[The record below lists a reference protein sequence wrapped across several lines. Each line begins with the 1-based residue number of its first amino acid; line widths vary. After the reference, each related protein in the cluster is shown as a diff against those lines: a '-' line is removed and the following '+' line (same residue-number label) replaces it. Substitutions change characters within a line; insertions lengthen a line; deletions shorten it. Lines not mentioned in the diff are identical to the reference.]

1 MYVGCH
7 SWETALIVQ
16 AFCSTGLT
24 EEFCSTLQKAHQF
37 LKNAQVYWVY
47 VWHIFIEKHC
57 CKLTSIFSACRLF
70 RTFLITKAT
79 TVKEQKVLG
88 LYPMEKTFGLLL
100 ILMLKHLRLY
110 FSLTQSELNIWK
122 HFSHGKNQSSH
133 VKWRWLSPL
142 LAAKEKHYT
151 CFIFL

>member
-37 LKNAQVYWVY
+37 LKMHRFTEYMSS
-47 VWHIFIEKHC
+47 IFLLKKHC
-57 CKLTSIFSACRLF
+57 FSVKLTSIFSCRLF
-70 RTFLITKAT
+70 GTFLITKAT

-88 LYPMEKTFGLLL
+88 LYPMEKTFGLML

-133 VKWRWLSPL
+133 VK
-142 LAAKEKHYT
+142 
-151 CFIFL
+151 

>member
-1 MYVGCH
+1 MYVGCQ
-7 SWETALIVQ
+7 SWETAFIVQ
-16 AFCSTGLT
+16 AYCSTGLT
-24 EEFCSTLQKAHQF
+24 EEFSSTLRNAHQF

-47 VWHIFIEKHC
+47 VWSIFIEKHC
-57 CKLTSIFSACRLF
+57 FSVKLTSIFSCRLF

-100 ILMLKHLRLY
+100 IVMLKHLRLY

-122 HFSHGKNQSSH
+122 YFWHGKNQSSR
-133 VKWRWLSPL
+133 VK
-142 LAAKEKHYT
+142 
-151 CFIFL
+151 